1 MEQVTDF
8 EGLLSAAREIAS
20 GRPPVRVVLSG
31 AEDESG
37 ISALEDA
44 RGRGYVHPVLVG
56 ERDGIL
62 RVMERMGI
70 DPAGFDIR
78 DVKGDDEK
86 AAFAAGL
93 VRSKEAEVLM
103 KGMIPTS
110 TFLHP
115 IFRHDSGLLS
125 GGFVSHCGVLE
136 VRGMDR
142 LIIQTDGAI
151 NIRPDIEKKK
161 GIIKNAVYVARML
174 GVKRPKAALIAA
186 TEKVHPKMPATVEAA
201 ELSGWAKAAVPDADV
216 AGPMGLDIAV
226 SPEAARRKG
235 VSGPVAG
242 RADILVAPYIEV
254 GNVIY
259 KAMRHFAGAEGAGIV
274 VGASCPVLLT
284 SRSDPP
290 REKANSL
297 ALGVLYACVMDTG
310 CRGKLSGGQAV

>member
-8 EGLLSAAREIAS
+8 ERLVSAAREIAS

-44 RGRGYVHPVLVG
+44 RRQGYVHPVLVG
-56 ERDGIL
+56 ELEAVL
-62 RVMERMGI
+62 RIMESLGI

-78 DVKGDDEK
+78 DVAGDSDK
-86 AAFAAGL
+86 AAYAAGL
-93 VRSKEAEVLM
+93 IQSKEAEVLM

-115 IFRHDSGLLS
+115 IFRHDTGLLA

-161 GIIKNAVYVARML
+161 GIIKNAVFVARML
-174 GVKRPKAALIAA
+174 GVKRPKVALIAA

-201 ELSGWAKAAVPDADV
+201 ELSGWARDAVPDADV

-226 SPEAARRKG
+226 SPEAAGRKG

-242 RADILVAPYIEV
+242 RADVLVAPYIEV

-259 KAMRHFAGAEGAGIV
+259 KAMRHFAGAQGAGIV
-274 VGASCPVLLT
+274 VGAVCPVLLT

-290 REKANSL
+290 PEKANSL
-297 ALGVLYACVMDTG
+297 ALGVLYACSMDGG
-310 CRGKLSGGQAV
+310 CWDTLSGG